1 MKHLNKSL
9 LFVFATLLGLVVCHP
24 AGAAITTNVTFGTFF
39 YNPKSILIHV
49 GDTITWT
56 GPAGH
61 TVTGTGAETL
71 CGGATVTTC
80 THTFQNVGTFAYQ
93 CITPGHAAQGMTGLV
108 TVVSAPANVPPTV
121 SITNLVNGAVF
132 AAPANVTIAANAA
145 DSDGSVTNVQF
156 FGSANSFGS
165 TTSSPFHIT
174 ASNLTAGSYAL
185 TAKATDNAGASTTS
199 SVVNITVVS
208 PVGIS
213 NFFPRLNN
221 GQFDFDHTANPGLR
235 YVVENSTNLT
245 SWTAVATNMAISN
258 SIHVTDNFTVGGIRF
273 YRVGRLPNP

>member
-1 MKHLNKSL
+1 MKFPNKNL
-9 LFVFATLLGLVVCHP
+9 LFVFAALLGLAVCRP
-24 AGAAITTNVTFGTFF
+24 AGAAITTNVTFGSFF

-71 CGGATVTTC
+71 CGGSTVTTC
-80 THTFQNVGTFAYQ
+80 THTFQNAGTFAYQ
-93 CITPGHAAQGMTGLV
+93 CITPGHAGAGMTGLV

-156 FGSANSFGS
+156 FGGAVSFGS
-165 TTSSPFHIT
+165 TTASPFHIT
-174 ASNLTAGSYAL
+174 ANNLAAGAYAL

-208 PVGIS
+208 PVAVS
-213 NFFPRLNN
+213 NFFPRLTN
-221 GQFDFDHTANPGLR
+221 GQFVFDHTANPGLR
-235 YVVENSTNLT
+235 YVVENSSNLT
-245 SWTAVATNMAISN
+245 SWTSVATNTASSN
-258 SIHVTDNFTVGGIRF
+258 SVEVMDTFSAGEIRF